1 MNEIIYQEADL
12 NYIFIR
18 AKLPNGSWGNLS
30 LNELSDEQF
39 VDWATKRFGVEI
51 KDDMNAKGTAWT
63 SQQKIHFLN
72 DMTDRLG
79 KPAATMIKRKAR
91 NNSSREGDNN

>member
-63 SQQKIHFLN
+63 PQQKIHFLN

-79 KPAATMIKRKAR
+79 EPAATMIKREAR
-91 NNSSREGDNN
+91 KEFGGKGNNG